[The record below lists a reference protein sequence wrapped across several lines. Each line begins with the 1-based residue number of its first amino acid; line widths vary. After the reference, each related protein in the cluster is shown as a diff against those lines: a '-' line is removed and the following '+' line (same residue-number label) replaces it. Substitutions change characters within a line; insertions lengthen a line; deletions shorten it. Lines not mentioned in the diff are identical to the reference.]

1 MYIVLRNGQVW
12 DDLVIDDLVIK
23 AVACRTIKNFISWL
37 TSY

>member
-12 DDLVIDDLVIK
+12 DDLVIK

-37 TSY
+37 TSC